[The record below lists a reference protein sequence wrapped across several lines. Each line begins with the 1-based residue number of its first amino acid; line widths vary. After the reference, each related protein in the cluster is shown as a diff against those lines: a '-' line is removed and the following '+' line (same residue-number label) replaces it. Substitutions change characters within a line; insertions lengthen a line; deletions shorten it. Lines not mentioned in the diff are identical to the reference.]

1 MKSSGGDLKWRP
13 EWILSEVVNTTT
25 SHYVLSL
32 QLYWSDIGMTFTG
45 AQVEYTYSE
54 LKN

>member
-1 MKSSGGDLKWRP
+1 MLQARP
-13 EWILSEVVNTTT
+13 RPTV
-25 SHYVLSL
+25 
-32 QLYWSDIGMTFTG
+32 YWSDIGMTFTG

>member
-1 MKSSGGDLKWRP
+1 VNNQIRVAVP
-13 EWILSEVVNTTT
+13 VSEVVNTTF
-25 SHYVLSL
+25 SHYVLTL

-45 AQVEYTYSE
+45 AQVEYAYSE